1 MSYDVITRTVSY
13 MPSQIRVT
21 YGAAPQLAA
30 GVTTLRAPL
39 ALEYAS
45 ATAPNEL
52 VLTQAAYD
60 GLTTKDANTEYVI
73 VG

>member
-1 MSYDVITRTVSY
+1 MRNQFSVSY
-13 MPSQIRVT
+13 MPAQIRVT

-39 ALEYAS
+39 SLEYMS
-45 ATAPNEL
+45 VTAPNEV

-60 GLTTKDANTEYVI
+60 ALTTKDANTEYVI